1 MFQSIKLQWK
11 LKSANF
17 KDKLTFFSF
26 AFNEEYMIK
35 VPGLNII
42 RVYSDRKEQA
52 EFPIPNKRQTL
63 KQSTDDGTG
72 IPEKLKNV
80 SLHHIIRK
88 YPCPYAN
95 ELEMYENKFEYD
107 RKESERTSKK
117 EVIAYCQV
125 STQATTLLVES
136 RCF

>member
-1 MFQSIKLQWK
+1 MKKKQIS
-11 LKSANF
+11 NF

-26 AFNEEYMIK
+26 AFYKEYMIE
-35 VPGLNII
+35 VPGLKII

-52 EFPIPNKRQTL
+52 EFPIPNKRQSL

-72 IPEKLKNV
+72 VPEKLKNV

-88 YPCPYAN
+88 YPCPYAD
-95 ELEMYENKFEYD
+95 ELEIYENKFEDD
-107 RKESERTSKK
+107 RKENKRSSMK